1 MCGRW
6 LFHDRLDLCHRTTF
20 LTQNSCYPLAVS
32 LRAQLAVRLA
42 KSDTISAVRTI
53 QTILDSVDDHGVVD
67 VFNNYPI
74 QELIAAIYAL
84 SRLQA
89 ASEFHNDTVYGET
102 GTFHPM
108 KDFPLLE
115 DDELLEELCHY
126 ASFASAAYG
135 WWLDLAT
142 AGRFHRGD
150 LHAVLR
156 MTKIDP
162 EDVVKVDW
170 ESRANRPV
178 RVTRIVQD
186 SSYHHITSSTSRI

>member
-1 MCGRW
+1 MRFVVSRPM
-6 LFHDRLDLCHRTTF
+6 LF
-20 LTQNSCYPLAVS
+20 LTYWHS
-32 LRAQLAVRLA
+32 LFPSQLAVRVV
-42 KSDTISAVRTI
+42 KSDTISAVKTI
-53 QTILDSVDDHGVVD
+53 HTILESVDDHGVVD
-67 VFNNYPI
+67 VFKKYSP

-89 ASEFHNDTVYGET
+89 VSEFHNDTTYGES

-108 KDFPLLE
+108 RDFPLLD
-115 DDELLEELCHY
+115 DDELLEDLYHY

-142 AGRFHRGD
+142 AGRFHYGD
-150 LHAVLR
+150 LAAVLR

-162 EDVVKVDW
+162 DNVVKVDW

-178 RVTRIVQD
+178 STTRSLHVF
-186 SSYHHITSSTSRI
+186 